1 MKDKENKN
9 ECACHDKERSCHI
22 HEECENDKCQCAEPD
37 GECSC
42 DECHCDEHAGDD
54 NCECND
60 CHDTAKPKEID
71 YKSLYINTLADFDNF
86 RKRTMT
92 SLADARLDGKIDAL
106 NTILPALDNFRQAS
120 SMITD
125 KNTLIGLQYIEK
137 NIMSALQSL
146 GVEKIDA
153 SGQFDPTLHCAVSTD
168 SESELPA
175 GAIVKELASGYKLGD
190 KVIRYSQVIVKK

>member
-1 MKDKENKN
+1 MKDKENRN
-9 ECACHDKERSCHI
+9 ECACHDEECACHV
-22 HEECENDKCQCAEPD
+22 HEECENDECHCAEPD

-42 DECHCDEHAGDD
+42 DKCKSGRDKCCNDKECHCTD
-54 NCECND
+54 
-60 CHDTAKPKEID
+60 KPKEID

-106 NTILPALDNFRQAS
+106 NTILPALDNFRQAT

>member
-1 MKDKENKN
+1 MKDKENRN
-9 ECACHDKERSCHI
+9 ECACHDEECDCHV
-22 HEECENDKCQCAEPD
+22 HEECENDECHCAEPD

-42 DECHCDEHAGDD
+42 DKCESGRDKCCNDKDCHCTD
-54 NCECND
+54 
-60 CHDTAKPKEID
+60 KPKEID

-106 NTILPALDNFRQAS
+106 NTILPALDNFRQAT

-137 NIMSALQSL
+137 NIMRALQSL

>member
-1 MKDKENKN
+1 MKDKENRN
-9 ECACHDKERSCHI
+9 ECACHDEECDCHV
-22 HEECENDKCQCAEPD
+22 HKECENDGCHCAEPD

-42 DECHCDEHAGDD
+42 DKCESGRDKCCNDKECHCTD
-54 NCECND
+54 
-60 CHDTAKPKEID
+60 KPKEID

-106 NTILPALDNFRQAS
+106 NTILPALDNFRQAT

>member
-1 MKDKENKN
+1 MKDKENRN
-9 ECACHDKERSCHI
+9 ECACHDEECDCHV
-22 HEECENDKCQCAEPD
+22 HEECENDECHCAEPD

-42 DECHCDEHAGDD
+42 DKCESGRDKCCNDKDCHCTD
-54 NCECND
+54 
-60 CHDTAKPKEID
+60 KPKEID
-71 YKSLYINTLADFDNF
+71 YKSLYITTLADFDNF

-106 NTILPALDNFRQAS
+106 NTILPALDNFRQAT

-146 GVEKIDA
+146 GVEKIDT

>member
-1 MKDKENKN
+1 MKDKENRN
-9 ECACHDKERSCHI
+9 ECACHDEECDGHV
-22 HEECENDKCQCAEPD
+22 HEECENDECHCAEPD

-42 DECHCDEHAGDD
+42 DKCESGRDKCCNDKECHCTD
-54 NCECND
+54 
-60 CHDTAKPKEID
+60 KPKEID

-106 NTILPALDNFRQAS
+106 NTILPALDNFRQAT

>member
-1 MKDKENKN
+1 MKDKENRNK
-9 ECACHDKERSCHI
+9 CACHDEECDCHV
-22 HEECENDKCQCAEPD
+22 HEERENDECHCAEPD

-42 DECHCDEHAGDD
+42 DKCESGRDKCCNDKECHCTD
-54 NCECND
+54 
-60 CHDTAKPKEID
+60 KPKEID

-106 NTILPALDNFRQAS
+106 NTILPALDNFRQAT

>member
-1 MKDKENKN
+1 MKDKENRN
-9 ECACHDKERSCHI
+9 ECACHDEECDCHV
-22 HEECENDKCQCAEPD
+22 HEECENNECHCTEPD

-42 DECHCDEHAGDD
+42 DECESGRDKC
-54 NCECND
+54 CND
-60 CHDTAKPKEID
+60 KECHCTDKPKEID

-106 NTILPALDNFRQAS
+106 NTILPALDNFRQAT

>member
-1 MKDKENKN
+1 
-9 ECACHDKERSCHI
+9 
-22 HEECENDKCQCAEPD
+22 
-37 GECSC
+37 
-42 DECHCDEHAGDD
+42 
-54 NCECND
+54 
-60 CHDTAKPKEID
+60 
-71 YKSLYINTLADFDNF
+71 
-86 RKRTMT
+86 MT

-106 NTILPALDNFRQAS
+106 NTILPALDNFRQAT